1 MGVIYWVEGR
11 EGRLCFSK
19 DLLVPQAPR
28 GTWSGAEAAP
38 SHACVPKTSPHPPG
52 PPCPL
57 GGYSLPPIFMY
68 FGCWE
73 PTGSARALPQ
83 LGGQQQRGQIPG
95 THDSKQPCFPENHL
109 GSGFSSLEAAGKGLG
124 RGDGS
129 TPDLWPQRDL
139 PPSPRSHR
147 LSGDELVPHTPRPSF
162 PLPKSRPQQL
172 WSHLSPL
179 SPMFLFTQ
187 HWEKSPQGLQTTC

>member
-1 MGVIYWVEGR
+1 MEGR
-11 EGRLCFSK
+11 EGRLRFSK
-19 DLLVPQAPR
+19 DPLLPQAPR

-68 FGCWE
+68 FICWE
-73 PTGSARALPQ
+73 PTGSTRALPQ
-83 LGGQQQRGQIPG
+83 LGGQQQRGQIPD
-95 THDSKQPCFPENHL
+95 THNSKQPCFPENHL
-109 GSGFSSLEAAGKGLG
+109 GSRFSSLEAAGKGLG

-147 LSGDELVPHTPRPSF
+147 LSGDELVPQFPTPKIQTSAALESPFSLVTDVSF
-162 PLPKSRPQQL
+162 YAALGKVTAASANDMLRIYQV
-172 WSHLSPL
+172 S
-179 SPMFLFTQ
+179 
-187 HWEKSPQGLQTTC
+187 